1 MKKDKKKKTLKELGF
16 KVKKK
21 PSWSF
26 LTLQDAASKIFND
39 RNQIQSHVRDD
50 HQ

>member
-1 MKKDKKKKTLKELGF
+1 MKKEKKKTLKELGF

-21 PSWSF
+21 PSWSVF
-26 LTLQDAASKIFND
+26 TLQDAASKIFND
-39 RNQIQSHVRDD
+39 QNQSQSNPPDD